1 VTQCDDRRVTGR
13 ERDTAEWYR
22 AFAAQTA
29 VASPIYSEWADAT
42 AADTATIEL
51 LDRLPEQHRQPPLVF
66 AVASLLGA
74 RNSAD
79 TFPGFLHE
87 HEEELAR
94 ELERRP
100 MQTNEP
106 GRCAALLLALE
117 RIEGPVALLELGA
130 SAGLCL
136 VPDRYSY
143 DYSGTELH
151 PADGPSQV
159 RLSCAA
165 GPGVTTLIRL
175 PEVVWRA
182 GVDLAPLDVADAADA
197 AWLDALV
204 WPGQHDRLERVRAA
218 RDIVREHPPLLL
230 RGDAE
235 ERLDELLA
243 GVPEGATPVI
253 VTAGVLVYLPG
264 RRRGTLV
271 DRILSSGAR
280 WVSLEGASV
289 LPGVERRL
297 TDAGH
302 QADAL
307 QGRFV
312 VALDGHPLAFCGPYG
327 ETLEACAVP
336 SGA

>member
-1 VTQCDDRRVTGR
+1 
-13 ERDTAEWYR
+13 
-22 AFAAQTA
+22 
-29 VASPIYSEWADAT
+29 
-42 AADTATIEL
+42 
-51 LDRLPEQHRQPPLVF
+51 
-66 AVASLLGA
+66 
-74 RNSAD
+74 
-79 TFPGFLHE
+79 
-87 HEEELAR
+87 
-94 ELERRP
+94 
-100 MQTNEP
+100 
-106 GRCAALLLALE
+106 
-117 RIEGPVALLELGA
+117 
-130 SAGLCL
+130 
-136 VPDRYSY
+136 
-143 DYSGTELH
+143 
-151 PADGPSQV
+151 V
-159 RLSCAA
+159 RLACAV
-165 GPGVTTLIRL
+165 GPGVTPPTRL

-182 GVDLAPLDVADAADA
+182 GIDLAPLDVADAADA

-204 WPGQHDRLERVRAA
+204 WPGQHARLARVRAA
-218 RDIVREHPPLLL
+218 RDVVRAHPPLRL

-243 GVPEGATPVI
+243 GVPDGATPVI

-280 WVSLEGASV
+280 WVSLEGARV

-297 TDAGH
+297 TEAGH

-307 QGRFV
+307 RGRFV